1 MRDPEIIRDIQ
12 KRFQTSMIGS
22 LARIENYFGF
32 MWGHDKE
39 VPNAKEDANRDVWE
53 DLRTEI
59 LNHCNYQMRLALDD
73 LRDHLYKLDNTFQ
86 YNFIIKNKEQ
96 K

>member
-1 MRDPEIIRDIQ
+1 MRDPEIIKNIQ

-39 VPNAKEDANRDVWE
+39 VPSAREDANRDVWE

-59 LNHCNYQMRLALDD
+59 LNHCNYQMRLALDE
-73 LRDHLYKLDNTFQ
+73 LRDFMIKEDNIYHYK
-86 YNFIIKNKEQ
+86 FIINKEQ